1 MDQNP
6 SNKRY
11 GIHMSLPPGDPMRAT
26 HLLGDDWET
35 VRWYDSAA
43 ERDRALEDLRRK
55 HPYYRIGDHPSLILR
70 KVER

>member
-6 SNKRY
+6 TNKRY
-11 GIHMSLPPGDPMRAT
+11 GIHMSLPPDDPMRAS
-26 HLLGDDWET
+26 HLLGDDWENT
-35 VRWYDSAA
+35 RWYESES

-55 HPYYRIGDHPSLILR
+55 HPYYRIGDHPSLLLR